1 MTYTVNIYPNPEEV
15 PDKPYF
21 TEKIFLG
28 SCQREVNNLNLV
40 KNLLNEIITDKGSK
54 EAVLGVLKRQTTL
67 LNSMIYGVKSE
78 QIIFT
83 NQDKAKEGT
92 A

>member
-1 MTYTVNIYPNPEEV
+1 MTYTIDIYPNPENA

-40 KNLLNEIITDKGSK
+40 KNLLNEIITDEESK

-67 LNSMIYGVKSE
+67 LNSMIYGVKSK

-83 NQDKAKEGT
+83 NPDRQTEVT
-92 A
+92 E